1 MKEEQKEKKKHTVL
15 IEGPVTADFIATSIA
30 KHSSK
35 TDIGAHAIFLGQIRK
50 DDHANQ
56 HVESIDYSAH
66 TEMAEKTFHTIRE
79 AAFEKFPMVC
89 MHIYHSLG
97 TVKVGEIS
105 LFVFVSCKH
114 REKSFAALQYIVD
127 EIKAH
132 VPIWKK
138 ENYEDGSHSWI
149 GQGQPLSNKR

>member
-1 MKEEQKEKKKHTVL
+1 MEEQKKVKKKHTVL
-15 IEGPVTADFIATSIA
+15 VEGPVSSEFIGNSIA

-50 DDHANQ
+50 DDHADKL
-56 HVESIDYSAH
+56 VAGIDYSAH
-66 TEMAEKTFHTIRE
+66 NEMAEKAFYTIRE

-97 TVKVGEIS
+97 HVAVGEIS

-114 REKSFAALQYIVD
+114 RAKSFEALEYIVN
-127 EIKAH
+127 EIKAQ

-138 ENYEDGSHSWI
+138 EIYEDGSHSWI
-149 GQGQPLSNKR
+149 GQSPDNK